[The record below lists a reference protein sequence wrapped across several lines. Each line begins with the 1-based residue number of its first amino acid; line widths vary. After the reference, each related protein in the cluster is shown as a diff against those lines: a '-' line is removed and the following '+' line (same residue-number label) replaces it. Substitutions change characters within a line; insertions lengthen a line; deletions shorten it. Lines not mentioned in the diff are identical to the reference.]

1 MINQA
6 FSRPFFNAFYLNIT
20 FLFWTRQLKSLCVFF
35 AIKLKVQ
42 NADFSCSQTLLIFSG
57 NLTYE
62 DTANSITYNLV
73 PFVFLIIAFFLF
85 RICKYILSDIFAN
98 HLKMFHLNFHAI
110 NKIDLKYF
118 YFQAQIHPQLIM
130 LFLARKFKSFI
141 VAIWDF
147 FGWFSYT
154 SITSFETRF
163 PSFFKTLCSSFSFG
177 IVWFLI
183 WRRLIL
189 WSTQLRVWST

>member
-42 NADFSCSQTLLIFSG
+42 KADFSCSQTLLIFSG

-98 HLKMFHLNFHAI
+98 HLKIHLNFHAKNVQI
-110 NKIDLKYF
+110 KGAKSMKYLNF
-118 YFQAQIHPQLIM
+118 RAKNLGIQYFG
-130 LFLARKFKSFI
+130 F
-141 VAIWDF
+141 
-147 FGWFSYT
+147 
-154 SITSFETRF
+154 
-163 PSFFKTLCSSFSFG
+163 
-177 IVWFLI
+177 
-183 WRRLIL
+183 
-189 WSTQLRVWST
+189 

>member
-42 NADFSCSQTLLIFSG
+42 KADFSCSQTLLIFSG

-118 YFQAQIHPQLIM
+118 NFRAQKHPYLDYS
-130 LFLARKFKSFI
+130 A
-141 VAIWDF
+141 F
-147 FGWFSYT
+147 FGT
-154 SITSFETRF
+154 KIQ
-163 PSFFKTLCSSFSFG
+163 
-177 IVWFLI
+177 IVHCCNM
-183 WRRLIL
+183 RLFWVIF
-189 WSTQLRVWST
+189 VHFNYFI

>member
-1 MINQA
+1 MIDCGKILKRIIVPWRDRKLGRTFIDRLRIVYDFEITNQYSYISDKKMINQA
-6 FSRPFFNAFYLNIT
+6 FSRPFFNAFYLNRT
-20 FLFWTRQLKSLCVFF
+20 FLFWTRQLKSLSVFF

-98 HLKMFHLNFHAI
+98 HLKMFHLNFHAK
-110 NKIDLKYF
+110 NKIDFKYF
-118 YFQAQIHPQLIM
+118 NFRAQKHP
-130 LFLARKFKSFI
+130 
-141 VAIWDF
+141 
-147 FGWFSYT
+147 
-154 SITSFETRF
+154 
-163 PSFFKTLCSSFSFG
+163 
-177 IVWFLI
+177 
-183 WRRLIL
+183 
-189 WSTQLRVWST
+189 